1 MFKQLESVN
10 ISHCKMDAGMVV
22 RVIKELRTFIR
33 NMKEVTLQGVSWN
46 TEEVR
51 RALAQF
57 IADAP
62 KLEKC
67 DIFDKTSHPRIVFE
81 RQKASQE
88 DLGFVKIIDLET
100 NQPKCEVKTTLST
113 EIRLVG

>member
-1 MFKQLESVN
+1 
-10 ISHCKMDAGMVV
+10 MDAGMVV
-22 RVIKELRTFIR
+22 RVLKALSTFITT
-33 NMKEVTLQGVSWN
+33 MKEVTLQGVSWN
-46 TEEVR
+46 TAELM

-57 IADAP
+57 IANAP

-81 RQKASQE
+81 RQKASSQE

-100 NQPKCEVKTTLST
+100 NQAKCEVKTSLAT
-113 EIRLVG
+113 EMRLIG

>member
-1 MFKQLESVN
+1 
-10 ISHCKMDAGMVV
+10 MDAGMVV
-22 RVIKELRTFIR
+22 RVLKALSTFITT
-33 NMKEVTLQGVSWN
+33 MKEITLQGVSWN
-46 TEEVR
+46 TEELM

-57 IADAP
+57 IANAP

-100 NQPKCEVKTTLST
+100 NQAKCEVKTSLAT
-113 EIRLVG
+113 EMRLIG